1 MFGRSRRL
9 GQILR
14 TVRRFG
20 LGELLQGRG
29 PTWLLGRPR
38 QHEQPIGVR
47 IRLALES
54 LGPVFVKFGQTVS
67 TRRDLLP
74 PDIADELVKLQDQV
88 PPFSGAAAKAT
99 VAAAYGQ
106 PLEEVFAYFEAEPL
120 AAASIAQVHVARLL
134 PVPGESQG
142 MEVIVK
148 VLRPDVRKQID
159 RDLKLMHLLA
169 AQVARWVPEARRLRP
184 REVVNEYE
192 RIIFDELDL
201 IREGANCSQLR
212 RNWLGSDLIY
222 HPVVL
227 FEHTRENLLVME
239 RIRGIPVD
247 DIDALKAA
255 GVNFQVLAE
264 RGVEIFFKQV
274 FRDNFFHADMHPG
287 NIFVDPSN
295 PERPRYIGVD
305 FGIVGSLNPSDQR
318 YLAENFLA
326 FFNHDYRRVAEL
338 HIESGWVP
346 RDTRVDEFEGAIR
359 SVCEPIFNKPLAE
372 ISFGV
377 VLIRLFATARRFNMQ
392 VQPQL
397 VLLQKTVLNVEGLG
411 RQLYPQLDLWKT
423 AKPVLEQWMRERMS
437 PTATAD
443 RLKTH
448 LPLMLETLPQLVGTV
463 ARRWESGVDPAS
475 QRTEHALAEISGQI
489 RAGNRATRLTVAGM
503 GFLICAVLA
512 SGTPVLTPWPA
523 FILAGL
529 GAACLGRAWKI
540 PKKSSSSI

>member
-1 MFGRSRRL
+1 MFSRTRRL
-9 GQILR
+9 WQIHR

-20 LGELLQGRG
+20 LGELLEGRAPG
-29 PTWLLGRPR
+29 WLLGRGR
-38 QHEQPIGVR
+38 RHDDPIGVR

-54 LGPVFVKFGQTVS
+54 LGPVFVKFGQTLS

-74 PDIADELVKLQDQV
+74 PDIAEELVKLQDQV
-88 PPFSGAAAKAT
+88 PPFAGEEARIAVS
-99 VAAAYGQ
+99 AAYGK
-106 PLEEVFAYFEAEPL
+106 PLEEVFAAFETEPL
-120 AAASIAQVHVARLL
+120 AAASIAQVHVARLH
-134 PVPGESQG
+134 PKPGETEG

-148 VLRPDVRKQID
+148 VLRPGIKAQIA
-159 RDLKLMHLLA
+159 RDLALMHMIADMA
-169 AQVARWVPEARRLRP
+169 ARYLSEAHRLRP
-184 REVVNEYE
+184 REVVAEYE
-192 RIIFDELDL
+192 RIIYDELDM

-222 HPVVL
+222 HPIVL
-227 FEHTRENLLVME
+227 FDYTRENLLVME
-239 RIRGIPVD
+239 RIHGIPVD
-247 DIDALKAA
+247 DVDALKAA

-287 NIFVDPSN
+287 NIFVDASN

-338 HIESGWVP
+338 HIESEWVP
-346 RDTRVDEFEGAIR
+346 SDTRVDEFEGAIR

-377 VLIRLFATARRFNMQ
+377 ILIRLFATARRFQME

-411 RQLYPQLDLWKT
+411 RQLYPELDLWKT
-423 AKPVLEQWMRERMS
+423 AKPVLEQWMRERLS
-437 PTATAD
+437 PAATLE
-443 RLKTH
+443 RVRTH
-448 LPLMLETLPQLVGTV
+448 LPLMLETLPQLAGTW
-463 ARRWESGVDPAS
+463 ARRIESGVDPSA
-475 QRTEHALAEISGQI
+475 QKTERALAQISADI
-489 RAGNRATRLTVAGM
+489 RTANRATRLSIVGTGLLVSGVIA
-503 GFLICAVLA
+503 AVL
-512 SGTPVLTPWPA
+512 PLWWPWPA
-523 FILAGL
+523 LGL
-529 GAACLGRAWKI
+529 SAVGLWCLWRSRVK
-540 PKKSSSSI
+540 